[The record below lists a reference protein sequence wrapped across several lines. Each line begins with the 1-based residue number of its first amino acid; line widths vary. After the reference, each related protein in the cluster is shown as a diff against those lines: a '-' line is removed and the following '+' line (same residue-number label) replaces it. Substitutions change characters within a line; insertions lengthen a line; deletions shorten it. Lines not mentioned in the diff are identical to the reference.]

1 MSRKAGIIA
10 PSPPPPCTLFELVR
24 MVREMENN
32 EKSLN
37 EINSDIVKS
46 LERFIARSHTLPMDI
61 ATPKGDFDNNIFEA
75 RNLYL
80 TNVNNFL
87 WGFFSRNQI
96 DDKLEDFYLL
106 SKQYNNL
113 IQKALDETQAKY
125 TPPDNFDNTDINVYI
140 YALIFK
146 CLADFAFRNE
156 HYFIA
161 LDLMHKSIQYEA
173 FYRTYDGLTLR
184 KIMRNAPKPIQIY
197 TRAKKE
203 SIIPLAQ
210 KIWEFD
216 TTTHLLFPKRVAIL
230 IRELLELKE
239 EDKPTE
245 SQLIKWFKETKNLIP
260 DKIKERIKN
269 NDYGNTKPEQEAKE
283 ELIKKIKV
291 ELKDYCKNI
300 VNNDL

>member
-161 LDLMHKSIQYEA
+161 LDLMHKSIQYETS
-173 FYRTYDGLTLR
+173 YRTYNGLTIPTIKNR
-184 KIMRNAPKPIQIY
+184 
-197 TRAKKE
+197 TKKE
-203 SIIPLAQ
+203 VNSKRGKKSTITRYGDRVEQQKKYYLGVYDRKMEKAQ
-210 KIWEFD
+210 LEKLKAPTRKAVAKWIYNNEFSKFSVDED
-216 TTTHLLFPKRVAIL
+216 TILRHLSKA
-230 IRELLELKE
+230 LKE
-239 EDKPTE
+239 R
-245 SQLIKWFKETKNLIP
+245 KNS
-260 DKIKERIKN
+260 
-269 NDYGNTKPEQEAKE
+269 
-283 ELIKKIKV
+283 V
-291 ELKDYCKNI
+291 
-300 VNNDL
+300 

>member
-1 MSRKAGIIA
+1 M
-10 PSPPPPCTLFELVR
+10 PCTLFELVQ

-161 LDLMHKSIQYEA
+161 LDLMHKSIQYETS
-173 FYRTYDGLTLR
+173 YRTYNGLTIPTIKNR
-184 KIMRNAPKPIQIY
+184 
-197 TRAKKE
+197 TKKE
-203 SIIPLAQ
+203 VNSKRGKKSTITRYGDRVEQQKKYYLGVYDRKMEKAQ
-210 KIWEFD
+210 LEKLKAPTRKAVAKWIYNNEFSKFSVDED
-216 TTTHLLFPKRVAIL
+216 TILRHLSKA
-230 IRELLELKE
+230 LKE
-239 EDKPTE
+239 R
-245 SQLIKWFKETKNLIP
+245 KNS
-260 DKIKERIKN
+260 
-269 NDYGNTKPEQEAKE
+269 
-283 ELIKKIKV
+283 V
-291 ELKDYCKNI
+291 
-300 VNNDL
+300 